1 MNGETGSVH
10 EVPEYEGGVNGETG
24 SVHAA
29 SEYQGG
35 VNGETG
41 SVHEVPEYEGGVN
54 GDSGSVHAVSEY
66 EGGVNGETGSVH
78 VASEFAGG
86 VNGSDATI
94 REELHQAKL
103 PASIT
108 ENPLALS
115 LSNDRTYKAPSV
127 DVMGDKLPETGSEDV
142 SPLAPVGLI
151 GLLLSMFAVGKKKED

>member
-10 EVPEYEGGVNGETG
+10 EVPEYQGGVNGDSG

-29 SEYQGG
+29 SEFAGS
-35 VNGETG
+35 VNGASG
-41 SVHEVPEYEGGVN
+41 SVHAASEYEGGVN
-54 GDSGSVHAVSEY
+54 GDSGSVHEVP
-66 EGGVNGETGSVH
+66 
-78 VASEFAGG
+78 EFAGG

-115 LSNDRTYKAPSV
+115 PSNDRTYKAPSV

-142 SPLAPVGLI
+142 SPLASVGLI

>member
-1 MNGETGSVH
+1 MNGDSGSVH
-10 EVPEYEGGVNGETG
+10 EVPEY
-24 SVHAA
+24 
-29 SEYQGG
+29 QGG
-35 VNGETG
+35 VNGDSG

-54 GDSGSVHAVSEY
+54 GDSGSVHAASEFA
-66 EGGVNGETGSVH
+66 GGVNGASGSVHEVPEFAGGVNGDSGSVH

-142 SPLAPVGLI
+142 SPLASVGLI
-151 GLLLSMFAVGKKKED
+151 GLLLAMFAVSKKKED

>member
-1 MNGETGSVH
+1 M
-10 EVPEYEGGVNGETG
+10 NGETG

-29 SEYQGG
+29 SEFVGG
-35 VNGETG
+35 VNGASG
-41 SVHEVPEYEGGVN
+41 SVHEVP
-54 GDSGSVHAVSEY
+54 
-66 EGGVNGETGSVH
+66 
-78 VASEFAGG
+78 EFAGG

-142 SPLAPVGLI
+142 SPLASVGLI
-151 GLLLSMFAVGKKKED
+151 GLLLAMFAVGKKKED